1 MAAAAKDRP
10 GEKGVRP
17 WLRRLAV
24 AAFWL
29 AAWQLASMAVGSRIV
44 LVGPAEV
51 ARRLAELLLEADF
64 WVSMGLSLGRV
75 ATGFGLAVVAGVA
88 LAAWASRSRVV
99 EGLLAPLVGAVK
111 AAPVAS
117 FVVLLL
123 MWVSSRRLSVA
134 VSFLMAFP
142 ILYTNVLAGVRQTDP
157 ALLEMA
163 DVFGVS
169 SWARVRTVYAAQV
182 APYLRAGLSLAMG
195 LSWKSG
201 IAAEVIGLPAP
212 SIGIHLY
219 DAKVYLDTPDLLAWT
234 VVIVAL
240 SVGLEALLG
249 RLLDWAQARWEARP

>member
-1 MAAAAKDRP
+1 MTAGP
-10 GEKGVRP
+10 GKKGVRP

-29 AAWQLASMAVGSRIV
+29 AAWQLASVAVGSRVV

-51 ARRLAELLLEADF
+51 ARRLAELVLEADF
-64 WVSMGLSLGRV
+64 WVSVGLSLGRV

-169 SWARVRTVYAAQV
+169 GWARVRTVYAAQV
-182 APYLRAGLSLAMG
+182 VPYLRAGLSLAMG

-249 RLLDWAQARWEARP
+249 RLLDWAQTRWEARP

>member
-201 IAAEVIGLPAP
+201 VAAEVIGLPAP

-219 DAKVYLDTPDLLAWT
+219 DAKVYLDVPGLLAWT
-234 VVIVAL
+234 VVVVAL

>member
-10 GEKGVRP
+10 DEKGVRP

-51 ARRLAELLLEADF
+51 ARRLAELVLEADF

-219 DAKVYLDTPDLLAWT
+219 DAKVYLDVPGLLAWT
-234 VVIVAL
+234 VVVVAL

>member
-51 ARRLAELLLEADF
+51 ARRLAELVLEADF

-201 IAAEVIGLPAP
+201 VAAEVIGLPAP

-219 DAKVYLDTPDLLAWT
+219 DAKVYLDVPGLLAWT
-234 VVIVAL
+234 VVVVAL

>member
-1 MAAAAKDRP
+1 MAAAAKDTS

-29 AAWQLASMAVGSRIV
+29 TAWQLASMAVGSRIV

-51 ARRLAELLLEADF
+51 ACRLAELVCQGDF
-64 WVSMGLSLGRV
+64 WVSVGLSLGRV

-123 MWVSSRRLSVA
+123 MWVPSRRLSVA

-201 IAAEVIGLPAP
+201 IAAEVIGLPAS

-249 RLLDWAQARWEARP
+249 RLLDWAQTRWEARP

>member
-163 DVFGVS
+163 DVFGVRG
-169 SWARVRTVYAAQV
+169 WARVRTVYAAQV

-219 DAKVYLDTPDLLAWT
+219 DAKVYLDVPGLLAWT
-234 VVIVAL
+234 VVVVAL

>member
-1 MAAAAKDRP
+1 M
-10 GEKGVRP
+10 
-17 WLRRLAV
+17 
-24 AAFWL
+24 
-29 AAWQLASMAVGSRIV
+29 
-44 LVGPAEV
+44 
-51 ARRLAELLLEADF
+51 
-64 WVSMGLSLGRV
+64 
-75 ATGFGLAVVAGVA
+75 
-88 LAAWASRSRVV
+88 V

-123 MWVSSRRLSVA
+123 MWVPSRRLSVA

-169 SWARVRTVYAAQV
+169 DWARVRTVYAAQV

>member
-1 MAAAAKDRP
+1 MTAGP
-10 GEKGVRP
+10 GKKGVRP
-17 WLRRLAV
+17 WLRRLGV

-51 ARRLAELLLEADF
+51 ACRLAELVLEADF

-169 SWARVRTVYAAQV
+169 GWARVRTVYAAQV
-182 APYLRAGLSLAMG
+182 VPYLRAGLSLAMG

-201 IAAEVIGLPAP
+201 IAAEVIGLPVP

-249 RLLDWAQARWEARP
+249 RLLDWAQTRWEARP

>member
-1 MAAAAKDRP
+1 MTAGP
-10 GEKGVRP
+10 GKKGVRP

-51 ARRLAELLLEADF
+51 ARRLAELVLEADF

-99 EGLLAPLVGAVK
+99 EGLLAPLVGAIK

-249 RLLDWAQARWEARP
+249 RLLDWAQTRWEARP

>member
-1 MAAAAKDRP
+1 M
-10 GEKGVRP
+10 
-17 WLRRLAV
+17 

-51 ARRLAELLLEADF
+51 ACRLAELVLEADF

-142 ILYTNVLAGVRQTDP
+142 ILYANVLAGVRQTDP

-201 IAAEVIGLPAP
+201 IAAEVIGLPAS

-249 RLLDWAQARWEARP
+249 RLLDWAQTRWEARP

>member
-1 MAAAAKDRP
+1 M
-10 GEKGVRP
+10 
-17 WLRRLAV
+17 

-51 ARRLAELLLEADF
+51 ARRLAELVLEADF
-64 WVSMGLSLGRV
+64 WVSVGLSLGRV

-169 SWARVRTVYAAQV
+169 GWARVRTVYAAQV
-182 APYLRAGLSLAMG
+182 VPYLRAGLSLAMG

-219 DAKVYLDTPDLLAWT
+219 DAKVYLDVPGLLAWT

-249 RLLDWAQARWEARP
+249 RLLDWAQTRWEARP

>member
-10 GEKGVRP
+10 DEKGVRP

-51 ARRLAELLLEADF
+51 ARRLAELVLEADF
-64 WVSMGLSLGRV
+64 WVSVGLSLGRV

-169 SWARVRTVYAAQV
+169 GWARVRTVYAAQV
-182 APYLRAGLSLAMG
+182 VPYLRAGLSLAMG

>member
-1 MAAAAKDRP
+1 MAP
-10 GEKGVRP
+10 GPLGART
-17 WLRRLAV
+17 WARRLGVAV
-24 AAFWL
+24 FWL
-29 AAWQLASMAVGSRIV
+29 LVWQLASAAVASRIV
-44 LVGPAEV
+44 LVGPLVV
-51 ARRLAELLLEADF
+51 ACRLAQLVCQADF
-64 WVSMGLSLGRV
+64 WVSVGLSLGRV
-75 ATGFGLAVVAGVA
+75 AVGFGLAVVAGVA

-123 MWVSSRRLSVA
+123 MWVPSRRLSVA

-142 ILYTNVLAGVRQTDP
+142 VMYTNVLAGVRQTDP

-163 DVFGVS
+163 DVFGVRG
-169 SWARVRTVYAAQV
+169 WARVSTIYAAEV

-234 VVIVAL
+234 AVIVAL

-249 RLLDWAQARWEARP
+249 RVLDWAQARWQARP

>member
-1 MAAAAKDRP
+1 M
-10 GEKGVRP
+10 
-17 WLRRLAV
+17 

-51 ARRLAELLLEADF
+51 ACRLAELVLEADF

-142 ILYTNVLAGVRQTDP
+142 ILYANVLAGVRQTDP

-201 IAAEVIGLPAP
+201 IAAEVIGLPAS

-249 RLLDWAQARWEARP
+249 RLLDWAQTRWEARS